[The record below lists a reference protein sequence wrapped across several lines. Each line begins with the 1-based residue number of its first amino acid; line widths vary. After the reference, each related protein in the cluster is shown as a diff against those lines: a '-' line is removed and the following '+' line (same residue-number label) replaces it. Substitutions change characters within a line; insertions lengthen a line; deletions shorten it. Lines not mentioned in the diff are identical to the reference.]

1 MPVNVLGCIKAS
13 KTAAKMETTGLV
25 LELYRKHFG
34 NIPIKTETESNENL
48 VDVQAALSGNTLTV
62 GIVNTLGRD
71 VTVKL
76 DVRNLNVSGK
86 KITRFE
92 ITDPENNPDGFNA
105 PDQPY
110 RIEIKETKDAAF
122 NGQATVKPYSVTL
135 LKFN

>member
-1 MPVNVLGCIKAS
+1 
-13 KTAAKMETTGLV
+13 METTGLV

-34 NIPIKTETESNENL
+34 DLPVETVVEPDVSNGKP

-71 VTVKL
+71 VTIKL
-76 DVRNLNVSGK
+76 DVRNFNVSGK

-92 ITDPENNPDGFNA
+92 IVDPENNPDGFND

-110 RIEIKETKDAAF
+110 RIETKETKDAAF
-122 NGQATVKPYSVTL
+122 NGQVTVKPYSVTL
-135 LKFN
+135 LKLNGDK